1 MNKMIKYN
9 SVNKIYELYRNTTS
23 ECGFENKSSIEFGEC
38 IIEYIHW
45 LIKRYKMKYVVLEQD
60 ENMKPQ
66 ITFIKHTGS
75 NGKEGSESR
84 IITNVRK
91 DRMREVQSYE
101 VSNISVGAICPE
113 YDVNSPYLNIH
124 HYHD

>member
-1 MNKMIKYN
+1 MPADDNKFWTESFITKY
-9 SVNKIYELYRNTTS
+9 K
-23 ECGFENKSSIEFGEC
+23 K
-38 IIEYIHW
+38 
-45 LIKRYKMKYVVLEQD
+45 K
-60 ENMKPQ
+60 
-66 ITFIKHTGS
+66 S

-113 YDVNSPYLNIH
+113 YDVNSPYLNTLFTGSEFRRKE
-124 HYHD
+124 